1 MRWKRSGRAEFRP
14 CRSDRADVSRL
25 CCLVRLAPFLFF
37 ADVPLFLFTRE
48 YAKLSRKQRPRRLQ
62 TQRAKEVFTFDRVL
76 SLLTVSLFSLRI
88 RSRDRLGVLQRF
100 GSADQ
105 ALLRGMYTST
115 DVKGIQR
122 GACSYDGTCECKV
135 CQCDVSVS
143 ASDCSRTTASQGNQ
157 ACHIKLPGAP
167 TAGTAP

>member
-1 MRWKRSGRAEFRP
+1 M
-14 CRSDRADVSRL
+14 
-25 CCLVRLAPFLFF
+25 
-37 ADVPLFLFTRE
+37 PLFLFTRE
-48 YAKLSRKQRPRRLQ
+48 YAVLSRKQRPRRLQ

-76 SLLTVSLFSLRI
+76 SLLTLLTYSPYSSLSHARRAVSVSFAPAPCMVSLFSLRI

>member
-76 SLLTVSLFSLRI
+76 SLLTLLTYSPYSSLSHARRAVYVSFAPAPC
-88 RSRDRLGVLQRF
+88 V
-100 GSADQ
+100 
-105 ALLRGMYTST
+105 
-115 DVKGIQR
+115 
-122 GACSYDGTCECKV
+122 
-135 CQCDVSVS
+135 VSVFVENS
-143 ASDCSRTTASQGNQ
+143 VPRSSWRASTFRQCRSGPAAWDVHLDRRQRHSERSVQ
-157 ACHIKLPGAP
+157 L
-167 TAGTAP
+167 